1 MVWKGW
7 AYSCD
12 NSDLAALS
20 QRKQQRELEEGVFGE
35 TEAMSESEGRERL
48 ARHRENSIG
57 KVANSIMEGQ
67 SYEQDQET
75 NGAVMEES

>member
-1 MVWKGW
+1 
-7 AYSCD
+7 
-12 NSDLAALS
+12 
-20 QRKQQRELEEGVFGE
+20 
-35 TEAMSESEGRERL
+35 MSESEGRERL

>member
-1 MVWKGW
+1 
-7 AYSCD
+7 
-12 NSDLAALS
+12 
-20 QRKQQRELEEGVFGE
+20 
-35 TEAMSESEGRERL
+35 MSESEGRERL
-48 ARHRENSIG
+48 GRHRENSIG